1 MNDEIE
7 SAEKLNGIVEA
18 DETYVG
24 GKGKHGRGP
33 VKKTPLFSLIE
44 RDGRVRSTVV
54 DKVTAKNLKFIIRE
68 NVDKD
73 SVIMTDE
80 FRSYWGLNKEFKEH
94 HVIEHG

>member
-24 GKGKHGRGP
+24 GKGKGKRGRGS
-33 VKKTPLFSLIE
+33 VKKTPVFSLIE

-54 DKVTAKNLKFIIRE
+54 GQ
-68 NVDKD
+68 
-73 SVIMTDE
+73 
-80 FRSYWGLNKEFKEH
+80 SYCKEPE
-94 HVIEHG
+94 IYYP